1 MGKEVVLVLSSP
13 FHPDSTIPFGWGGG
27 GSQACFFFFP
37 FSQIRISA
45 LQGQTASLHR
55 VFQSPCF
62 VRALN
67 INIRINSYGN
77 TMKVFLW

>member
-13 FHPDSTIPFGWGGG
+13 FHPDSTIPFGRGGLKL
-27 GSQACFFFFP
+27 AFFFP